1 MVKRL
6 LCIFL
11 GIITVVA
18 VSAQEKISIKI
29 NDQYESR
36 IDSVMVVNNNTS
48 AWYKTDKSGK
58 VAITY
63 NPSDSLRFSAPNHNP
78 TAVPGP
84 AMETDMLVT
93 LNKKFTWKDLVNPMF
108 YIVYG
113 GLWLLVFIV
122 FAETGLFAGFF
133 LPGDSLLFVAGIYSG
148 NLSDQFFK
156 NFGIEG
162 ANSEWVGLF
171 VLLALI
177 SFAGIIGNLVGYWT
191 GRKIGPS
198 MYTWRD
204 RWFYKKRYLHQAHEF
219 YDKHGGLAIIGA
231 RFLPIIRTFAPIV
244 AGIVG
249 MERKKFGFFNITGSI
264 AWVFSMLFAG
274 HFLYKWILAQFDF
287 DLKDHLEIIVL
298 GIVAVTTAPVLIKL
312 FFGKKKINPDSIPPQ
327 TPE

>member
-1 MVKRL
+1 MVKRP
-6 LCIFL
+6 LCIL
-11 GIITVVA
+11 IGIIAALA
-18 VSAQEKISIKI
+18 VSAQSTISIKI

-36 IDSVMVVNNNTS
+36 IDSVLVVNNNTS
-48 AWYKTDKSGK
+48 TWYKTDNNGMAEISF
-58 VAITY
+58 
-63 NPSDSLRFSAPNHNP
+63 NPADSVIFSAPGHN
-78 TAVPGP
+78 TTKLAG
-84 AMETDMLVT
+84 ASLQKDMLVT
-93 LNKKFTWKDLVNPMF
+93 INKSFNWKDLVNPMF

-113 GLWLLVFIV
+113 GLWLLLFIV

-148 NLSDQFFK
+148 NLSGQFFK

-162 ANSEWVGLF
+162 AASEYVGLF

-177 SFAGIIGNLVGYWT
+177 SFAGILGNTVGFWT

-204 RWFYKKRYLHQAHEF
+204 RWFFKKRYLHQAHEF
-219 YDKHGGLAIIGA
+219 YEKHGGLAIIGA

-249 MERKKFGFFNITGSI
+249 MEKKKFAYYNIVGCI

-274 HFLYKWILAQFDF
+274 HFLQKWIFSSFGF
-287 DLKDHLEIIVL
+287 DLKEHLEIIVL
-298 GIVAVTTAPVLIKL
+298 GIVVVTTAPVLIKL
-312 FFGKKKINPDSIPPQ
+312 FFGKKKTPESFPPQ

>member
-1 MVKRL
+1 MLKRL
-6 LCIFL
+6 LCIVV
-11 GIITVVA
+11 GIIAVLS
-18 VSAQEKISIKI
+18 VSAQEKITIKI

-36 IDSVMVVNNNTS
+36 IDSVLVVNSNTS
-48 AWYKTDKSGK
+48 TWYKTEKGGL
-58 VAITY
+58 VNITY
-63 NPSDSLRFSAPNHNP
+63 NPTDPVVFSAPQHN
-78 TAVPGP
+78 TVTVPGTSLQP
-84 AMETDMLVT
+84 DMLVT
-93 LNKKFTWKDLVNPMF
+93 LNKNFNWKDLVNPMF

-113 GLWLLVFIV
+113 GLWLLLFIV

-133 LPGDSLLFVAGIYSG
+133 LPGDSLLFVAGIYSS
-148 NLSDQFFK
+148 NLSGQFFK
-156 NFGIEG
+156 SIGMAD
-162 ANSEWVGLF
+162 ANSEWAGLF

-177 SFAGIIGNLVGYWT
+177 SVAGILGNTVGYWT

-249 MERKKFGFFNITGSI
+249 MEKKKFAYYNIVGCI

-274 HFLYKWILAQFDF
+274 HFLQKWILSQFGF
-287 DLKDHLEIIVL
+287 DLKEHLEIIVL
-298 GIVAVTTAPVLIKL
+298 GIVVVTTAPVLIKL
-312 FFGKKKINPDSIPPQ
+312 FFGKRKNPESIPPQ